1 MFNRVLK
8 RMQEKVRG
16 LDYLMSTHAE
26 EEMEDDDLTIFDVE
40 EVILTGEVIERQRD
54 YTTNEWKYLIRGQ
67 INGDQA
73 IVVTKLSLTGRL
85 IIITVYL
92 E

>member
-1 MFNRVLK
+1 MFNRALK
-8 RMQEKVRG
+8 RMQEKVRC

-40 EVILTGEVIERQRD
+40 EVILTGEIIERQRD
-54 YTTNEWKYLIRGQ
+54 HATNEWKYLIRGQ
-67 INGDQA
+67 INGDEA
-73 IVVTKLSLTGRL
+73 VVVTKLSLTGRL